1 MVRGNG
7 VIFLDTSVLI
17 ATAQVS
23 HVHHKP
29 SRYLWNQ
36 CTRQTTA
43 VSTHTIAE
51 LFNTLTAMPPALRLA
66 PRDAVLA
73 VETFLQRLTAVDLS
87 TEEYMETLRRTANL
101 GHSGG
106 MIYDA
111 LHLACAR
118 KVQAEQI
125 YTWNV
130 RHFQMAA
137 PDLAGRIVTP

>member
-1 MVRGNG
+1 LRYFV
-7 VIFLDTSVLI
+7 DTSVLI

-23 HVHHKP
+23 HMHHTR
-29 SRYLWNQ
+29 SRELWNQ

-51 LFNTLTAMPPALRLA
+51 IYNTITAMPPALRLA

-73 VETFLQRLTAVDLS
+73 VETFLKRLTPVELS
-87 TEEYMETLRRTANL
+87 AEEYIETLHLTANL

-106 MIYDA
+106 VIYDA
-111 LHLACAR
+111 LLLACAR
-118 KVQAEQI
+118 KVNAEQI

-130 RHFQMAA
+130 KHFKMAA
-137 PDLAGRIVTP
+137 PDLADRILTP

>member
-1 MVRGNG
+1 M
-7 VIFLDTSVLI
+7 ILLDTSVLI

-23 HVHHKP
+23 HERHRP
-29 SRYLWNQ
+29 SRELWNQ
-36 CTRQTTA
+36 CVQHSTA

-73 VETFLQRLTAVDLS
+73 VETFLQRLTPITLTAD
-87 TEEYMETLRRTANL
+87 EYMETVRRTANL

-118 KVQAEQI
+118 KIQAERI

-130 RHFQMAA
+130 KHFQMVA
-137 PDLAGRIVTP
+137 PDLADRIVTP

>member
-1 MVRGNG
+1 M
-7 VIFLDTSVLI
+7 IFLDTSVLI

-23 HVHHKP
+23 HVRHKP
-29 SRYLWNQ
+29 SRDLWNQ
-36 CTRQTTA
+36 CARHSTA
-43 VSTHTIAE
+43 VSSHTIAE
-51 LFNTLTAMPPALRLA
+51 VFNTLTSMPPALRLA

-73 VETFLQRLTAVDLS
+73 METFLQRLTPVTLS
-87 TEEYMETLRRTANL
+87 AEEYMETLRRTANL
-101 GHSGG
+101 GHSRG

-130 RHFQMAA
+130 KHFQMVA
-137 PDLAGRIVTP
+137 PDLAERIMTP

>member
-1 MVRGNG
+1 M
-7 VIFLDTSVLI
+7 IFLDTSVLI
-17 ATAQVS
+17 SVAHVS
-23 HVHHKP
+23 HEHHAP
-29 SRYLWNQ
+29 SSELWNR
-36 CTRQTTA
+36 CVKSLAA

-51 LFNTLTAMPPALRLA
+51 LYNTLTAMPPTLRLA

-73 VETFLQRLTAVDLS
+73 VETFLKRLTPVTLS
-87 TEEYMETLRRTANL
+87 AEEYMETLGRAANL

-118 KVQAEQI
+118 KIEADRI

-130 RHFQMAA
+130 RYFRLLA
-137 PDLAGRIVTP
+137 PDLAERIVAP